1 MTLPDEM
8 TQSDDFEI
16 IPQALDA
23 ITFFLKIQT
32 QWRTDQGVLL
42 GLDYNVLFKLMDIE
56 KVENPLE
63 ILSDVQ
69 LIEAKV
75 VEILSE
81 RSK

>member
-1 MTLPDEM
+1 
-8 TQSDDFEI
+8 
-16 IPQALDA
+16 
-23 ITFFLKIQT
+23 
-32 QWRTDQGVLL
+32 
-42 GLDYNVLFKLMDIE
+42 MDIE

>member
-1 MTLPDEM
+1 
-8 TQSDDFEI
+8 
-16 IPQALDA
+16 
-23 ITFFLKIQT
+23 
-32 QWRTDQGVLL
+32 
-42 GLDYNVLFKLMDIE
+42 MDIE
-56 KVENPLE
+56 KIENPLE

>member
-1 MTLPDEM
+1 
-8 TQSDDFEI
+8 
-16 IPQALDA
+16 
-23 ITFFLKIQT
+23 
-32 QWRTDQGVLL
+32 
-42 GLDYNVLFKLMDIE
+42 MDIE
-56 KVENPLE
+56 KVKNPLE